1 MEIPEMYC
9 EVASYLTNRISA
21 STVQFRA
28 GSSIRGS
35 GGTLHPAAQIISH
48 PLFDINTA
56 DFDVAVVRVS
66 DIIYANLTIKKKE
79 RKENHYK
86 PGLNTLNE
94 TGNLVYNLKA
104 LQLTAASTLRNA
116 TNCD

>member
-1 MEIPEMYC
+1 MYC
-9 EVASYLTNRISA
+9 EVASYLSNRISA

-35 GGTLHPAAQIISH
+35 GGTLHTAAQIISH

-66 DIIYANLTIKKKE
+66 DIVYANTTFWKKKI
-79 RKENHYK
+79 KWKKKNHFK
-86 PGLNTLNE
+86 LVSNTLNE
-94 TGNLVYNLKA
+94 TGNLVYNLKT
-104 LQLTAASTLRNA
+104 LQLPAALTLQNA
-116 TNCD
+116 TNRT

>member
-1 MEIPEMYC
+1 MYC
-9 EVASYLTNRISA
+9 EVALYLSTRISA
-21 STVQFRA
+21 SNVQFRA

-66 DIIYANLTIKKKE
+66 DIVYANLTFWEKNKRDE
-79 RKENHYK
+79 RK
-86 PGLNTLNE
+86 TI
-94 TGNLVYNLKA
+94 
-104 LQLTAASTLRNA
+104 
-116 TNCD
+116 